1 MRMRSAVGVTALL
14 LALPGT
20 AFAAPSF
27 KLRRVNAL
35 NGAGD
40 AVLSIAPEAD
50 GSFIST
56 KTARSGESLA
66 PSSMWVTPL
75 S

>member
-1 MRMRSAVGVTALL
+1 MRSAVGVTALL

-35 NGAGD
+35 NGAGN
-40 AVLSIAPEAD
+40 AVFLGAPKGD
-50 GSFIST
+50 SRLFVVDQRGVVRV
-56 KTARSGESLA
+56 RSGGKL
-66 PSSMWVTPL
+66 
-75 S
+75 